1 MHGAR
6 ASERLRVQAS
16 HVYHDMTSHR
26 GFPRP
31 HAEACAQDAPY
42 GTDPKLI
49 VRKIAK
55 RPRTRLAYQ
64 LKLMFTSGP
73 NTGLLATAVD

>member
-1 MHGAR
+1 MPKR
-6 ASERLRVQAS
+6 APK
-16 HVYHDMTSHR
+16 M
-26 GFPRP
+26 P
-31 HAEACAQDAPY
+31 PY

-49 VRKIAK
+49 VQKIAK

-64 LKLMFTSGP
+64 LKLMVTSGP